1 MLKPQVL
8 GLLGE
13 SFRSKA
19 PITALRMAVEV
30 QVMGAALSTDLLQ
43 NLVQRVGLSRHDL
56 KLLWMPLDAA
66 DANGHRTESM
76 QP

>member
-1 MLKPQVL
+1 MFKPQVL
-8 GLLGE
+8 GLLGK
-13 SFRSKA
+13 SFRSEA
-19 PITALRMAVEV
+19 SITALRMAVEV
-30 QVMGAALSTDLLQ
+30 QVMGAALRTDLLQ
-43 NLVQRVGLSRHDL
+43 NLAQRVGLSRHDL